1 MIAMSSASI
10 VLKKNAPAG
19 TIILNRPERHNALSR
34 EMVAAIQQAL
44 EDFHAE
50 RSVRTVIITGA
61 GESFCSG
68 TDLQEVADST
78 ADDDALQIW
87 RSDVEQLQQLLETML
102 RFPKPILVAPSGW
115 VIGSGLALLLAG
127 DYVIAGESTRLWLP
141 ESLRGLSAGLTTP
154 LLVFRGGAGNANRF
168 LYQTDPLSAGRAAEL
183 GLVHEV
189 IADNL
194 VWARAQQLAVDLSR
208 SSAQSQMLAKQ
219 LLNETVGENLLTQ
232 LAIGAAQVATART
245 TDAAREGIQAF
256 LDKREPKF

>member
-1 MIAMSSASI
+1 MIAMSSANI
-10 VLKKNAPAG
+10 VLKKNAPAV
-19 TIILNRPERHNALSR
+19 TIILNRPERHHSLSR
-34 EMVAAIQQAL
+34 EMLAAIQQAL

-50 RSVRTVIITGA
+50 RAVRAVIITGS
-61 GESFCSG
+61 GDSFCSG
-68 TDLQEVADST
+68 TDLQEVADS
-78 ADDDALQIW
+78 ANEQGALQIW
-87 RSDVEQLQQLLETML
+87 RSAVEQFQQLLETML
-102 RFPKPILVAPSGW
+102 RFPKPILIAASGW

-127 DYVIAGESTRLWLP
+127 DYVIAGDSARLWLP

-154 LLVFRGGAGNANRF
+154 LLVFRGGAGHANRF
-168 LYQTDPLSAGRAAEL
+168 LYQTGPLTAGRAVEL

-208 SSAQSQMLAKQ
+208 GSAQSQMLAKQ

-232 LAIGAAQVATART
+232 LAIGAAQVATVRT